1 MSIPVPFWQ
10 ALPLV
15 LRADF
20 PGGARE
26 RLVTLALMMHADC
39 VTGRAHPSVRRLAAV
54 TGCGKNAVGRALRA
68 LAAAGVIECEARA
81 GRRGSYKLV
90 LPTVEQTVPT
100 VGTVLPP
107 AVEQTV
113 PTVGTVLPLA
123 VEQTVP
129 TVGTNCPR
137 SGDKLS
143 PQWGQNLEKELKK
156 EPRREG
162 GARATTEKPP
172 PRSGARPASVEE
184 VRAYMAKLGVQ
195 TFTAER
201 FYDWHEA
208 RGWQLKSGPVKDW
221 RACVRTWARR
231 DGEQQAKAP
240 RLDAQRAEVPR
251 PGEQRAVVLRPGEHI
266 EGLCGGC
273 GRPSSLTICE
283 ACQLAAW
290 GVVEMREAETQ
301 PHAKARVS

>member
-68 LAAAGVIECEARA
+68 LAAAGAIECEARA

-90 LPTVEQTVPT
+90 LPT
-100 VGTVLPP
+100 
-107 AVEQTV
+107 VEQTV

-201 FYDWHEA
+201 FMDWHEA
-208 RGWQLKSGPVKDW
+208 RGWRLKSGPVTDW
-221 RACVRTWARR
+221 RACVRAWARR

-266 EGLCGGC
+266 EGRCGGC